1 MSIVIFLILFVLS
14 LGAAA
19 FAVVKRGVNLKKA
32 IVVQLASVV
41 MIFGACIML
50 SPDVQAAESTS
61 ASQSQTSDEND
72 KIKTSTTQGIGYIG
86 MGIAI
91 GLGCIGAG
99 IALAA
104 AAPAAIG
111 AASEDPKSVGKSIIF
126 VGMAESIVLF
136 GLLIAFFI
144 NMHLA

>member
-14 LGAAA
+14 LGASA
-19 FAVVKRGVNLKKA
+19 FAVKRGVNPKKA
-32 IVVQLASVV
+32 IIVQVASVV
-41 MIFGACIML
+41 MILGACFMF
-50 SPDVQAAESTS
+50 SPEVQAAGNTST
-61 ASQSQTSDEND
+61 SQSQAAKSDNNE
-72 KIKTSTTQGIGYIG
+72 KTSTTQGIGYLG
-86 MGIAI
+86 MAAAI
-91 GLGCIGAG
+91 GFGCIGAG

-136 GLLIAFFI
+136 GLLVAIFI
-144 NMHLA
+144 MAKLA